1 MHTEAVGQA
10 DVVWSRITG
19 LDRVMAVCDGDPSIT
34 IGLLDGP
41 VDSGNPGFAEE
52 ALVTGAAV
60 AGAAITRA
68 HTRSGDTAASDG
80 AATQHGTAV
89 AGVLAARRSSGAPAI
104 CPGCRV
110 LVRPVLADGDEGHPV
125 ARPEDLAAG
134 IAECLAAGV
143 RLINLSAGFTT
154 AGSPQNEPVRSA
166 LDLAA
171 RRGVIV
177 VVAAGNGGSL
187 GGSSTVSH
195 PSVVP
200 VTSCD
205 ETGRPLPGGNLGI
218 SVGRRGVRAPGTPV
232 ESLGP
237 RSADLGRPLTTLSG
251 TSLSTAFVTGAL
263 ALAWSAAPGLPGAVL
278 QLALTGARSARR
290 GIVPPLLDAV
300 SLYRAGPLSTLEH
313 RP

>member
-1 MHTEAVGQA
+1 M
-10 DVVWSRITG
+10 VWSRITG

-52 ALVTGAAV
+52 ALT
-60 AGAAITRA
+60 GAAITRA
-68 HTRSGDTAASDG
+68 HTLSGDTAASDG
-80 AATQHGTAV
+80 TATRHGTAV
-89 AGVLAARRSSGAPAI
+89 AGVLAAQRSSGAPAI

-110 LVRPVLADGDEGHPV
+110 LVRPVLADGADGDEGHPV

-134 IAECLAAGV
+134 IAECVAAGV
-143 RLINLSAGFTT
+143 RLVNLSAGFVT
-154 AGSPQNEPVRSA
+154 AGSQNEPVRNA

-177 VVAAGNGGSL
+177 VVAAGNSGGL
-187 GGSSTVSH
+187 GGSPTVSH

-263 ALAWSAAPGLPGAVL
+263 ALAWSAAPSLPGAVL